1 MISQNWNHLL
11 NKSTNITADPNKF
24 LLDVSKT
31 ELSINCPELMN
42 KFLLFKAI
50 LKEVRTSGF
59 LKALAIGNRAERIEV
74 VFFFK
79 SKQTLFYYFRDC
91 KMTQRN

>member
-1 MISQNWNHLL
+1 
-11 NKSTNITADPNKF
+11 
-24 LLDVSKT
+24 
-31 ELSINCPELMN
+31 MN

-74 VFFFK
+74 VFFFNQNK
-79 SKQTLFYYFRDC
+79 LYFIILGTA
-91 KMTQRN
+91 K

>member
-1 MISQNWNHLL
+1 
-11 NKSTNITADPNKF
+11 
-24 LLDVSKT
+24 
-31 ELSINCPELMN
+31 MN

-74 VFFFK
+74 VFFFNQNKLYFIILGTAKWPKEISMCK
-79 SKQTLFYYFRDC
+79 SIWTI
-91 KMTQRN
+91 